1 MRALIQIDASINQ
14 GNSGGPLFNTRGELI
29 GMNTAI
35 MSSDG
40 DSAGVGFAI
49 ASSTL
54 DRIVPQL
61 IENGRVLRP
70 TIGIARVYETE
81 KGLLVV
87 SLVPGGAAEQAGL
100 KGFQLSVTKVRQGAY
115 TYEIPKID
123 PTQADLI
130 KAVDGEPVATADDL
144 LARIE
149 TKRPHEQ
156 VVLTIVRGTTQVDV
170 PVTLGAWE

>member
-54 DRIVPQL
+54 ERIVPQL

-87 SLVPGGAAEQAGL
+87 SLVPGGAAEQAGIQ
-100 KGFQLSVTKVRQGAY
+100 GFELSVTKVRRGAY
-115 TYEIPKID
+115 SYEIPRID
-123 PTQADLI
+123 PKDLI
-130 KAVDGEPVATADDL
+130 IAVDGEPVSTADDL
-144 LARIE
+144 LARVE
-149 TKRPHEQ
+149 NKKPHEQ
-156 VVLTIVRGTTQVDV
+156 VVLTIVRGSTQIDV
-170 PVTLGAWE
+170 PVTLGVWQ